1 MDIAQIKSLL
11 GERKIGWSLHSA
23 QMMQKRAIS
32 RLDVLS
38 CLENGE
44 IIEDYPNSFPHP
56 SCLVFGRSQKNEP
69 LHVVVGAK
77 DDMLMI
83 ITAYFPSEDKF
94 ESDLKTRRKI

>member
-56 SCLVFGRSQKNEP
+56 S
-69 LHVVVGAK
+69 
-77 DDMLMI
+77 
-83 ITAYFPSEDKF
+83 
-94 ESDLKTRRKI
+94 

>member
-44 IIEDYPNSFPHP
+44 IIEQGNHEELLAEKGYYYNT
-56 SCLVFGRSQKNEP
+56 LNAQ
-69 LHVVVGAK
+69 
-77 DDMLMI
+77 
-83 ITAYFPSEDKF
+83 
-94 ESDLKTRRKI
+94 LKEQ